1 MKSYKLIGLTGATG
15 AGKSEVAALFEQS
28 GFAVVSADLL
38 AREIMK
44 NPLVPELLARCFGAD
59 ILKNGELDRSLLAQ
73 KAFSS
78 RENTALL
85 NSVTHPFITELFLRE
100 LRRLSDAGQRKILF
114 DAPQL
119 FESGL
124 DVLCDLTVAVTAP
137 RDERLRRIRE
147 RDGLSGQDALR
158 RIGVQFTDGF
168 FAEKCD
174 FVIENSSTLTALAA
188 RVGEIILRI

>member
-1 MKSYKLIGLTGATG
+1 MKFVGEDIFRLIPQRNPFVMVDEFETTGESTAQTALYVRTDNFFILPDGTLNRKL
-15 AGKSEVAALFEQS
+15 VAQ
-28 GFAVVSADLL
+28 
-38 AREIMK
+38 I
-44 NPLVPELLARCFGAD
+44 
-59 ILKNGELDRSLLAQ
+59 
-73 KAFSS
+73 AFSTP
-78 RENTALL
+78 EKTAVL
-85 NSVTHPFITELFLRE
+85 NAITHPKIAQLMLKEAQ
-100 LRRLSDAGQRKILF
+100 SCDGDAVIF